1 MAERHAGLVTG
12 PSNSPG
18 ILRKRA
24 PCPTHDE
31 QPAYVPKTRRR
42 SRMNM
47 QTRATKKISHAAQAR
62 PLKISAIGAA
72 AIALS
77 PVLLMLMSLAGCHSA
92 SAGAAQEAAPMM
104 VRQGERITV
113 PANSPLRARLSV
125 GAVAASAAA
134 HAVTLPA
141 VVEADPARSVNIV
154 PPLTGR
160 LLELKVKL
168 GDSVRAGQLLA
179 VIGAPDLAQ
188 AVADADKARDARAL
202 AQRALQRAH
211 GVNDAGANASKD
223 LETAESNFAQASAE
237 ATRAEARLKTLG
249 AGAGG
254 RTLSL
259 TAPIA
264 GTITALASGAGAYLN
279 NPTATLMTIASLD
292 QVWVT
297 AYVPENLVA
306 AVGKGAPASVSL
318 PAYPGLTRQ
327 GSVAFVGA
335 VLESDSH
342 RNKARISFANADGKL
357 KPNMYASVTL
367 MLPQAA
373 QVSVPASALLMN
385 NDSST
390 VFVEVAPW
398 TYQRRSVELGAEDG
412 DNVRVVSGLNAG
424 ERVVTRGGVLL
435 ND

>member
-1 MAERHAGLVTG
+1 MNTRIAAT
-12 PSNSPG
+12 
-18 ILRKRA
+18 I
-24 PCPTHDE
+24 
-31 QPAYVPKTRRR
+31 KT
-42 SRMNM
+42 
-47 QTRATKKISHAAQAR
+47 SHATAL
-62 PLKISAIGAA
+62 PLLSALTAGAT
-72 AIALS
+72 IC
-77 PVLLMLMSLAGCHSA
+77 LMLLPLAGCHPA
-92 SAGAAQEAAPMM
+92 SAGAAQEAAPML
-104 VRQGERITV
+104 VRQGDRITV

-134 HAVTLPA
+134 HSVSLPA

-211 GVNDAGANASKD
+211 GVNEAGANASKD

-264 GTITALASGAGAYLN
+264 GTITALVSGASAYLN
-279 NPTATLMTIASLD
+279 DPTATLMTIASLD

>member
-1 MAERHAGLVTG
+1 MTERHDGLVTS

-42 SRMNM
+42 SRMNT
-47 QTRATKKISHAAQAR
+47 QTRATKKISHAAQDR

-141 VVEADPARSVNIV
+141 VAE
-154 PPLTGR
+154 
-160 LLELKVKL
+160 
-168 GDSVRAGQLLA
+168 
-179 VIGAPDLAQ
+179 
-188 AVADADKARDARAL
+188 ADKARDARAL

-249 AGAGG
+249 AGAGAGG

-279 NPTATLMTIASLD
+279 DPTATLMTIASLD
-292 QVWVT
+292 Q
-297 AYVPENLVA
+297 
-306 AVGKGAPASVSL
+306 
-318 PAYPGLTRQ
+318 
-327 GSVAFVGA
+327 
-335 VLESDSH
+335 
-342 RNKARISFANADGKL
+342 
-357 KPNMYASVTL
+357 
-367 MLPQAA
+367 
-373 QVSVPASALLMN
+373 
-385 NDSST
+385 
-390 VFVEVAPW
+390 
-398 TYQRRSVELGAEDG
+398 
-412 DNVRVVSGLNAG
+412 
-424 ERVVTRGGVLL
+424 
-435 ND
+435 

>member
-1 MAERHAGLVTG
+1 MTERHDGLVTS

-42 SRMNM
+42 SRMNT
-47 QTRATKKISHAAQAR
+47 QTRATKKISHAAQDR

-141 VVEADPARSVNIV
+141 VVEADPAHSVNIV

-254 RTLSL
+254 RALSL

-279 NPTATLMTIASLD
+279 DPTATLMTIASLD

-306 AVGKGAPASVSL
+306 
-318 PAYPGLTRQ
+318 
-327 GSVAFVGA
+327 
-335 VLESDSH
+335 
-342 RNKARISFANADGKL
+342 ADGKL

>member
-1 MAERHAGLVTG
+1 MTERHDGLVTS

-42 SRMNM
+42 SRMNT
-47 QTRATKKISHAAQAR
+47 QTRATKKISHAAQDR

-77 PVLLMLMSLAGCHSA
+77 PVLLMLMAGCHSA

-134 HAVTLPA
+134 HAVALPG

-168 GDSVRAGQLLA
+168 GDTVRTGQLLA
-179 VIGAPDLAQ
+179 VIAAPDLAQ

-202 AQRALQRAH
+202 AQHALQRAR
-211 GVNDAGANASKD
+211 GVNEAGAIAAKD
-223 LETAESNFAQASAE
+223 LDTAESNFAQAAAE
-237 ATRAEARLKTLG
+237 ATRADARLKTLG
-249 AGAGG
+249 AGTGSGG
-254 RTLSL
+254 HTLSL

-279 NPTATLMTIASLD
+279 DPTATLMTIASLD

>member
-1 MAERHAGLVTG
+1 
-12 PSNSPG
+12 
-18 ILRKRA
+18 
-24 PCPTHDE
+24 
-31 QPAYVPKTRRR
+31 
-42 SRMNM
+42 MNT
-47 QTRATKKISHAAQAR
+47 QIRATKNISHTAQAR
-62 PLKISAIGAA
+62 LLKLSRTRAA
-72 AIALS
+72 ALAIAL
-77 PVLLMLMSLAGCHSA
+77 PLVLLPLAGCHSS
-92 SAGAAQEAAPMM
+92 SAGAAPETAPMM

-113 PANSPLRARLSV
+113 PANSPLRARLAV
-125 GAVAASAAA
+125 AAVAASAAA
-134 HAVTLPA
+134 HSVSLPA

-160 LLELKVKL
+160 LLELKVRL
-168 GDSVRAGQLLA
+168 GDTVRAGQLLA

-211 GVNDAGANASKD
+211 GVNEAGANASKD
-223 LETAESNFAQASAE
+223 LETAESNYAQATAE
-237 ATRAEARLKTLG
+237 ATRADARLKTLG

-254 RTLSL
+254 HTLAL

-264 GTITALASGAGAYLN
+264 GTVTALTSGAGAYLN
-279 NPTATLMTIASLD
+279 DPTAALMTIASLD

-306 AVGKGAPASVSL
+306 AVGKGLPASVRL

-327 GSVAFVGA
+327 GTVGFVGA
-335 VLESDSH
+335 VLEADSH

-357 KPNMYASVTL
+357 KPNMYASVKL
-367 MLPQAA
+367 LLPQAA

-412 DNVRVVSGLNAG
+412 DDVRIVSGLSAG
-424 ERVVTRGGVLL
+424 ERIVTRGGVLL

>member
-1 MAERHAGLVTG
+1 MTERHDGLVTS

-42 SRMNM
+42 SRMNT
-47 QTRATKKISHAAQAR
+47 QTRATKKISHAAQDR

-77 PVLLMLMSLAGCHSA
+77 PVLLMLMAGCHSA

-254 RTLSL
+254 R
-259 TAPIA
+259 A
-264 GTITALASGAGAYLN
+264 
-279 NPTATLMTIASLD
+279 
-292 QVWVT
+292 
-297 AYVPENLVA
+297 
-306 AVGKGAPASVSL
+306 
-318 PAYPGLTRQ
+318 
-327 GSVAFVGA
+327 
-335 VLESDSH
+335 
-342 RNKARISFANADGKL
+342 
-357 KPNMYASVTL
+357 
-367 MLPQAA
+367 
-373 QVSVPASALLMN
+373 
-385 NDSST
+385 
-390 VFVEVAPW
+390 
-398 TYQRRSVELGAEDG
+398 
-412 DNVRVVSGLNAG
+412 
-424 ERVVTRGGVLL
+424 
-435 ND
+435 

>member
-1 MAERHAGLVTG
+1 
-12 PSNSPG
+12 
-18 ILRKRA
+18 
-24 PCPTHDE
+24 
-31 QPAYVPKTRRR
+31 
-42 SRMNM
+42 MNT
-47 QTRATKKISHAAQAR
+47 QIRATKNISHVAQSR
-62 PLKISAIGAA
+62 LPTISAMSRAA
-72 AIALS
+72 VLALAL
-77 PVLLMLMSLAGCHSA
+77 PIIVLPLAGCHSA
-92 SAGAAQEAAPMM
+92 SAGAPQEAAPMM

-113 PANSPLRARLSV
+113 PANSPLRARLAV

-134 HAVTLPA
+134 HSVALPA

-154 PPLTGR
+154 PPLAGR

-168 GDSVRAGQLLA
+168 GDTVRAGQLLA
-179 VIGAPDLAQ
+179 VIAAPDLAQ
-188 AVADADKARDARAL
+188 AVADADKAHDASKL

-211 GVNDAGANASKD
+211 GVNEAGANASKD
-223 LETAESNFAQASAE
+223 LETAQSNYTQAEAE
-237 ATRAEARLKTLG
+237 ATRADARLKTLG
-249 AGAGG
+249 ASAGG
-254 RTLSL
+254 RTLAV

-264 GTITALASGAGAYLN
+264 GTITALTSGAGAYLN
-279 NPTATLMTIASLD
+279 DPTAALMTIASLD

-306 AVGKGAPASVSL
+306 AVAKGAPASVSL

-327 GSVAFVGA
+327 GTVAFVGA

-367 MLPQAA
+367 LLPQAA

-412 DNVRVVSGLNAG
+412 DNVRIVAGLNAG
-424 ERVVTRGGVLL
+424 ERIVTRGGVLL

>member
-1 MAERHAGLVTG
+1 MTERHAGLVTS

-18 ILRKRA
+18 ILHKGA

-42 SRMNM
+42 SRMNT
-47 QTRATKKISHAAQAR
+47 QTRATKKISHAAQDR

-141 VVEADPARSVNIV
+141 VVEADPAHSVNIV

-249 AGAGG
+249 AGA
-254 RTLSL
+254 
-259 TAPIA
+259 
-264 GTITALASGAGAYLN
+264 ITALASGAGAYLN
-279 NPTATLMTIASLD
+279 DPTATLMTIASLD

>member
-249 AGAGG
+249 AGAGAGAGG
-254 RTLSL
+254 RTLAL

-279 NPTATLMTIASLD
+279 DPTAALMTIASLD
-292 QVWVT
+292 QVWIT

-306 AVGKGAPASVSL
+306 AVGKGALASVSL

-327 GSVAFVGA
+327 GSVSFVGA
-335 VLESDSH
+335 VLEADSH
-342 RNKARISFANADGKL
+342 RNKARISFANTDGKL

-390 VFVEVAPW
+390 VFV
-398 TYQRRSVELGAEDG
+398 
-412 DNVRVVSGLNAG
+412 
-424 ERVVTRGGVLL
+424 
-435 ND
+435 